1 MSNLTKYVAVLMI
14 AGTSVA
20 MADVSLNF
28 KHTSLVRDTAGS
40 GTTITF
46 DFSVNGSGGVT
57 LDASTTSVLAN
68 IINSVNSWDGG
79 VGTVTDTSLFG
90 TTFQILMSSSSV
102 VTPNR
107 SFTMDGRYS
116 TGMIGVSG
124 NNSSRIDGQT
134 SSPTPDDMESLTF
147 TLTSG
152 SPLITLKSFNW
163 DFASTAAS
171 LADAKLLDGDTSVTY
186 LDMTAAFTGSPST
199 YGTKDT
205 SAAGLTLG
213 SGANALVFTSPA
225 TIDGGTH
232 GYGLSGMTLQIAA
245 VPEPTTTGLLGLG
258 VIGILLSPRFK
269 SRA

>member
-1 MSNLTKYVAVLMI
+1 MMFV
-14 AGTSVA
+14 GTSVA
-20 MADVSLNF
+20 MADISLNF
-28 KHTSLVRDTAGS
+28 RYPTNARDTAGS

-46 DFSVNGSGGVT
+46 DFSVNGSGAVT
-57 LDASTTSVLAN
+57 LDASTTSAVAN
-68 IINSVNSWDGG
+68 IINGVDSWDGA
-79 VGTVTDTSLFG
+79 VGTVTDPSMFG
-90 TTFQILMSSSSV
+90 TTFQILMTSSSLL
-102 VTPNR
+102 TANR

-134 SSPTPDDMESLTF
+134 ATPTADDMEALTF

-163 DFASTAAS
+163 DFASIAAS
-171 LADAKLLDGDTSVTY
+171 LADAKLLDGDTSITY
-186 LDMTAAFTGSPST
+186 LDMTATFTGSPST
-199 YGTKDT
+199 YGTMDT

-225 TIDGGTH
+225 TTEGGSH
-232 GYGLSGMTLQIAA
+232 GYGLSGMTLEIAV

-258 VIGILLSPRFK
+258 AISVLLIRRFK

>member
-1 MSNLTKYVAVLMI
+1 
-14 AGTSVA
+14 
-20 MADVSLNF
+20 MADITLNF
-28 KHTSLVRDTAGS
+28 KHTTPIRDTAGS
-40 GTTITF
+40 GTTITY
-46 DFSVNGSGGVT
+46 DFTVDGLGNVT
-57 LDASTTSVLAN
+57 LDASTTSLVAN

-79 VGTVTDTSLFG
+79 VGTVTDNSLFG
-90 TTFQILMSSSSV
+90 TTFQVLMSSSSV

-134 SSPTPDDMESLTF
+134 STPTANDMESLTF

-163 DFASTAAS
+163 DLASSVATLS
-171 LADAKLLDGDTSVTY
+171 DARLLDGDTSVTY
-186 LDMTAAFTGSPST
+186 MDMTATFTGAPST
-199 YGTKDT
+199 YGTMDT

-225 TIDGGTH
+225 STEGGTH
-232 GYGLSGMTLQIAA
+232 GFGLSGMTLQIAV

-258 VIGILLSPRFK
+258 GFTMLLMRRFK